1 MPLCLFPQQHGQSR
15 FTQLSKRILAVG
27 YGYGYD
33 GSTFVRFFV
42 CHTIVL
48 MQLSPREL
56 QIVTLLQQGISNKEI
71 GLALGL
77 SPHTVRDHISVMFQR
92 FGVGGRAALAAM
104 CRQKLQEPLVIQ
116 GNMDR
121 RVGTERRTPSRS
133 PASTPQDTPSTLPL

>member
-1 MPLCLFPQQHGQSR
+1 
-15 FTQLSKRILAVG
+15 
-27 YGYGYD
+27 
-33 GSTFVRFFV
+33 
-42 CHTIVL
+42 

-77 SPHTVRDHISVMFQR
+77 SPHTVRDHMSAMFQR
-92 FGVGGRAALAAM
+92 FGVGSRAALAAM

-121 RVGTERRTPSRS
+121 RVGIERRTTSRS
-133 PASTPQDTPSTLPL
+133 PASTPEDTPATLQM

>member
-1 MPLCLFPQQHGQSR
+1 ML
-15 FTQLSKRILAVG
+15 
-27 YGYGYD
+27 
-33 GSTFVRFFV
+33 
-42 CHTIVL
+42 
-48 MQLSPREL
+48 LSPREL

-116 GNMDR
+116 GNLER
-121 RVGTERRTPSRS
+121 RVGTERRTTSRS
-133 PASTPQDTPSTLPL
+133 AASTPQDTPATLQM